1 MPLFLVGS
9 SNTHIYLWE
18 FGNERAT
25 ATYGVLPAANVSPP
39 YALASISAVQF
50 GPFGHRFASAA
61 LDGTVCTWQSEVGGR
76 SNIHPVE
83 SSLCFNGHASDVGY
97 ISSSGSIVAA
107 SGYSSSGANVVVW
120 DTLAPPS
127 TSQASINCH
136 EGGARSISVFDNDIG
151 SGSISPMI
159 VTGGKN
165 GDVGLHD
172 FRFIATGKMK
182 KQRNPDGGSSTDGD
196 QNKNGMLWYIPK
208 AHLGAHPKAYFHLHI
223 PILPEKYPE
232 I

>member
-1 MPLFLVGS
+1 
-9 SNTHIYLWE
+9 
-18 FGNERAT
+18 
-25 ATYGVLPAANVSPP
+25 
-39 YALASISAVQF
+39 
-50 GPFGHRFASAA
+50 
-61 LDGTVCTWQSEVGGR
+61 
-76 SNIHPVE
+76 
-83 SSLCFNGHASDVGY
+83 
-97 ISSSGSIVAA
+97 
-107 SGYSSSGANVVVW
+107 
-120 DTLAPPS
+120 
-127 TSQASINCH
+127 
-136 EGGARSISVFDNDIG
+136 
-151 SGSISPMI
+151 MI